1 MPNAQ
6 DGAQR
11 ASFRKSTRLTVLAI
25 ALALVA
31 LVIGMGW
38 ILTGPIGVALAAR
51 IRGARAAGDLALA
64 GEVEDLHSRLGEGEN
79 LRDRLAEVE
88 ERLDFAER
96 LLAQAREA
104 DQLHGGAQ
112 R

>member
-1 MPNAQ
+1 MQFTAA
-6 DGAQR
+6 D
-11 ASFRKSTRLTVLAI
+11 AI
-25 ALALVA
+25 GLVA
-31 LVIGMGW
+31 LAIGMAM

-51 IRGARAAGDLALA
+51 IRGARAAGDLALP
-64 GEVEDLHSRLGEGEN
+64 GEVEDWRGRLGEVEE

-104 DQLHGGAQ
+104 DQLHGGA
-112 R
+112 

>member
-1 MPNAQ
+1 MEFTGQ
-6 DGAQR
+6 DVIV
-11 ASFRKSTRLTVLAI
+11 SVVLAI
-25 ALALVA
+25 AMVK
-31 LVIGMGW
+31 VFR
-38 ILTGPIGVALAAR
+38 GPIGAALAER
-51 IRGARAAGDLALA
+51 IRGGAPAADQGLAA
-64 GEVEDLHSRLGEGEN
+64 EVDH
-79 LRDRLAEVE
+79 LRGRLAEVE